1 MREERMGGTVIAA
14 SPIRAGFIGFGEVN
28 SPREL
33 IERKCAAA
41 RQALLDLGLDLVD
54 TPPVSDDPDRVD
66 ERRAIA
72 DLSAGDFDALVVC
85 LAGWIPTHTVIDAI
99 TLFKRKP
106 VILWGLAGEQIGGRL
121 VTTADQAGTSAL
133 RQPLKALGFTFK
145 YVYDTP
151 EAPYRSAAKV
161 RDFCQVAHAAARLR
175 TAKVGMVGYRDM
187 GLYGTLA
194 DIPSLRRVIGPD
206 VEIVDLLEIS
216 QGMAAADR
224 SEVDAAISYAQT
236 GWRCDRPLTAELL
249 EPSARLYAAVMA
261 KARQRGWDAVSVID
275 VDGVK
280 KLLRFT
286 PAAAMMLLSDLGGL
300 ATVPENDTLGAVTQL
315 IVRYVTGQAAAYME
329 FYEFMADRVLIGVPD
344 YVPAAVVEGDVLA
357 RLTKF
362 GQLAEGVLN
371 VSKVRTGRVTLC
383 RLASEGDQYV
393 MHLATGDAVTPRPWE
408 EAGWEPPAPQL
419 PSLEVILDGPVEE
432 FAQNVLSQHTIIC
445 YGDQRGQLA
454 DLCRMLGIAIL

>member
-1 MREERMGGTVIAA
+1 
-14 SPIRAGFIGFGEVN
+14 VN

-33 IERKCAAA
+33 IDRKCARA
-41 RQALLDLGLDLVD
+41 RQALLDLGLSLVD
-54 TPPVSDDPDRVD
+54 TPPVSDDPDRRD
-66 ERRAIA
+66 EQRAIA
-72 DLSAGDFDALVVC
+72 DLSAADFDALVVC
-85 LAGWIPTHTVIDAI
+85 LAGWIPTHTVIDVV
-99 TLFKRKP
+99 TPFRHKP
-106 VILWGLAGEQIGGRL
+106 LVLWGLTGEKVGGRL
-121 VTTADQAGTSAL
+121 VTTADQAGASAL
-133 RQPLKALGFTFK
+133 RHPLKTLGFRFK

-151 EAPYRSAAKV
+151 DAPYCAAERV
-161 RDFCQVAHAAARLR
+161 RAFCQVAHAAAQLR
-175 TAKVGMVGYRDM
+175 TAKAGMIGYRDM

-216 QGMAAADR
+216 QGMLAAERD
-224 SEVDAAISYAQT
+224 VVGAAIAHAQAN
-236 GWRCDRPLTAELL
+236 WKCERPLTAELL

-261 KARQRGWDAVSVID
+261 KAKQRGWDAVSVID

-280 KLLRFT
+280 KLLGFT

-300 ATVPENDTLGAVTQL
+300 ATVPENDTLGAITQL
-315 IVRYVTGQAAAYME
+315 IVRALTGQPAPYLE

-344 YVPAAVVEGDVLA
+344 YVPAAVVDGDVQV

-383 RLASEGDQYV
+383 RLASEGDRYV
-393 MHLATGDAVTPRPWE
+393 MHLATGEAVTPQPWE

-419 PSLEVILDGPVEE
+419 PSLEVILDEPLEE
-432 FAQNVLSQHTIIC
+432 FAQKVLSQHTILC
-445 YGDQRGQLA
+445 YGDQRRQLI
-454 DLCRMLGIAIL
+454 DLCRLMGIELL